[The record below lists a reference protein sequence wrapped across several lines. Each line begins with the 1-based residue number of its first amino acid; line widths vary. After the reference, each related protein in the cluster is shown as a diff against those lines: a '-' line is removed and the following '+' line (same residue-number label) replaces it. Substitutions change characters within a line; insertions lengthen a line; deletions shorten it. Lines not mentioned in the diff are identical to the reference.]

1 MPDRYYQEYGP
12 IKRRRASG
20 EIGEHEP
27 SPEREPPRPQRPSRI
42 PRRRER
48 RRRSIVGPF
57 LFLICAV
64 GVALLLPYAANLF
77 ASERALSGIS
87 VQGQPVGGLDRAG
100 LLNNLQ
106 DQYAAFEQAPIL
118 LTFEGQTWSPT
129 LSQLGVR
136 LDLEQTVAD
145 AVTAG
150 RRGGP
155 IQRAEELWT
164 LWNSGLD
171 VGPRLTIDTNVMQ
184 AYLSGLALNVE
195 QPPRN
200 AALSIAEGKVLPTA
214 GQPGRQT
221 LIDATIA
228 DIVQALQT
236 LEPQTV
242 ALQTRDLKPTLD
254 NEGIA
259 QAVDDARALLKEPM
273 TLKQGERS
281 WTWEPADIAA
291 FLAISAEDGQM
302 QIGVDQEKL
311 ARTVE
316 KLAQVVDSPSAEP
329 RVAFRRNALVIT
341 EPGQI
346 GLRLKQPEAV
356 ELISATLRSAHRT
369 LTLPIEELSPQVT
382 EQTLPELGIVELV
395 SEGQTS
401 FAGSA
406 DYRITNIKAGAA
418 RMDGV
423 LIPPGAELSFNT
435 QLGAVDESNGFVQG
449 YAVIGNRTQLEWGG
463 GVCQVST
470 TVYRAAFWGGLPITE
485 RHAHPF
491 YISWYDAFSFP
502 DGGSGPGMDATIFTG
517 VQDLKFVNDTA
528 NWLLMESVVDEA
540 NQTMTVRLYG
550 TKPNRTVSLS
560 GPEIGNVVP
569 PPSEPVYIS
578 DSGVPAGSVRQT
590 DQARKGMDISVYRII
605 TENGEQK
612 DPEVFFT
619 RFKAWPNVFV
629 RGTGQ

>member
-27 SPEREPPRPQRPSRI
+27 PPEREPRPQRPSRI

-48 RRRSIVGPF
+48 RRRAIVGPF
-57 LFLICAV
+57 IFLICAV
-64 GVALLLPYAANLF
+64 GFALLLPYAANLL
-77 ASERALSGIS
+77 ASERALSGVS
-87 VQGQPVGGLDRAG
+87 VQGQPVGGLDRGA

-106 DQYAAFEQAPIL
+106 DRYAAFEQSPLI

-129 LSQLGVR
+129 LTQLGVR

-155 IQRAEELWT
+155 VQRAEELWT

-184 AYLSGLALNVE
+184 AYLAGLALNVE

-200 AALSIAEGKVLPTA
+200 AALSIAEGNVLPTA
-214 GQPGRQT
+214 GKPGRQT
-221 LIDATIA
+221 LVDATIA
-228 DIVQALQT
+228 DIVPALQS
-236 LEPQTV
+236 LEPQTI
-242 ALQTRDLKPTLD
+242 ALHTRDLKPTLD

-259 QAVDDARALLKEPM
+259 QAVDDARTLLKAPM

-281 WTWEPADIAA
+281 WTWEPEDIAT

-311 ARTVE
+311 ARSVE

-341 EPGQI
+341 EPGQV
-346 GLRLKQPEAV
+346 GLRLNQPEAV
-356 ELISATLRSAHRT
+356 ESISATLRTTRRT
-369 LTLPIEELSPQVT
+369 LALPVEELSPQVT

-395 SEGQTS
+395 SEGRTS

-470 TVYRAAFWGGLPITE
+470 TVYRAAFWGGMPITE

-502 DGGSGPGMDATIFTG
+502 NGGSGPGMDAAIFTG

-528 NWLLMESVVDEA
+528 NWLLMESIVDDV
-540 NQTMTVRLYG
+540 NQTLTVRFYG
-550 TKPNRTVSLS
+550 TNPNRTVSAG

-569 PPSEPVYIS
+569 PPAEPVYVTDS
-578 DSGVPAGSVRQT
+578 DVPAGSVRQT
-590 DQARKGMDISVYRII
+590 DVARKGMDISVYRII
-605 TENGEQK
+605 TENGEQR

-619 RFKAWPNVFV
+619 RFKAWPNVYV